1 MNLFEKF
8 PVNSPM
14 VLKLITEL
22 LNSRFEDKIV
32 DEIDYIS
39 QIVYSDSVDVN
50 KDYSNHV
57 KDIQLSSLQLYVNV
71 CGYSI
76 NQDKHREKFDINIPF
91 IELIAFLKYS

>member
-76 NQDKHREKFDINIPF
+76 NQDKHRDKFDINIPF
-91 IELIAFLKYS
+91 IELIAFLKYA